1 MKREDREKDIA
12 ARRENYQ
19 RGLIEL
25 NQAISGFADLTG
37 VSLLGD
43 VDVTGRHMGE
53 RPYLKITAE
62 RLVEIT
68 AKIQGDVERI
78 SADLLEI
85 KETITADS
93 VVLQF
98 DRRVRSVLES

>member
-68 AKIQGDVERI
+68 AKIQGDVESLTANVVELIER
-78 SADLLEI
+78 
-85 KETITADS
+85 TTADA
-93 VVLQF
+93 VVLRF
-98 DRRVRSVLES
+98 DRRVRS

>member
-1 MKREDREKDIA
+1 MKREDRERDIT

-19 RGLIEL
+19 RGLIAL
-25 NQAISGFADLTG
+25 NQAIGEFTDLTG
-37 VSLLGD
+37 ISLLGD
-43 VDVTGRHMGE
+43 VDIAGRHMGE

-78 SADLLEI
+78 SANLMEI
-85 KETITADS
+85 EESITADA
-93 VVLQF
+93 VILQF
-98 DRRVRSVLES
+98 DRQA